1 MPLIFIGT
9 LGAFYYM
16 FSSNDENVDVQ
27 QYTYQS
33 LADCQADWGTDAGN
47 CQSEPASSGY
57 GSTHG
62 FYGSSYGSNT
72 AQRYTG
78 PRFFWQRTASG
89 GHPVEVLPDGSTR
102 PISGARLSSG
112 SGSTRAIS
120 THVTSGSISRGGFGS
135 SAGRFSSGG

>member
-1 MPLIFIGT
+1 
-9 LGAFYYM
+9 M

-47 CQSEPASSGY
+47 CQPEPASSGY

-89 GHPVEVLPDGSTR
+89 GHPVEVLPD
-102 PISGARLSSG
+102 
-112 SGSTRAIS
+112 AIS
-120 THVTSGSISRGGFGS
+120 QDVTLQSTDPLVKGEQGWTKCASLHKDAVRSQPV
-135 SAGRFSSGG
+135 